1 MKYARIPKGK
11 DDGKRRFY
19 YKCYEDNSYCPSG
32 TAGAADYSKG
42 SGAEIQPTEKVA
54 NGKLVKSPAKIANI
68 VSSSAMLFNLMDDD
82 PVAVTS
88 LIECI

>member
-1 MKYARIPKGK
+1 MPVFWKERMTGKGDFIISAMKTIHIILRAQLGLQ
-11 DDGKRRFY
+11 
-19 YKCYEDNSYCPSG
+19 
-32 TAGAADYSKG
+32 TTSKE

-54 NGKLVKSPAKIANI
+54 NGKLVKSPAKIASI

>member
-1 MKYARIPKGK
+1 MTGKGDFIISAMKMIHIILRAQLGLQ
-11 DDGKRRFY
+11 
-19 YKCYEDNSYCPSG
+19 
-32 TAGAADYSKG
+32 TTSKE

-54 NGKLVKSPAKIANI
+54 NGKLVKSPAKIASI